1 MNMKLSKKILTFGIA
16 GLTVALLSGAF
27 IQLSINNPTDEV
39 KAISGCTTYYNNDLG
54 FASRD
59 PGDTRVVL
67 GDVDGGMQT
76 KGVVADAKSEL
87 KINFKKTLD
96 NYWIGVGGYAVYVSS
111 STTVRFLYLGYNSS
125 GQYSRNVEKNNLVM
139 KTRDGSKTL
148 TSQYG
153 DGKLFS
159 SYTDAVLRF
168 DLTDLTSVKA
178 QFYVEY
184 NDEYYYPFDG
194 TTRLDEITY
203 THQASGFAS
212 SDQYRIMAGASA
224 KDSGVAIIKLANQ
237 NIHKDLANV
246 ISNGTASFNYSYIG
260 DLVIE
265 FPLSEQITSFD
276 GYLNNHLDSW
286 KDENNQSINIGD
298 ALLINGETFT
308 FWVNYVETNLVPD
321 SSSSHGIHNFP
332 GYILESGDPVYTPV
346 TFNVN
351 ASRIKLVIN
360 TAYLPSDSLI
370 ITFRADGFRSFY
382 NGTIFSLERNLT
394 FYSTLNTSDYR
405 HPANNIVLVRNLT
418 DTVGQYSI
426 TAATD
431 LGEHTAAGGAKYRR
445 YTLTTDIPRDNTHIT
460 DSFPHDHYRYM
471 FESLMLNG
479 YTFQYYNVW
488 GRGNGKDYTDLAN
501 AVLNTDYELEHP
513 TSGINYNMVTYAKL
527 ESGSTY
533 IFKVEI
539 PNKLMDDFG
548 YTSYNFSLRD
558 GSAWATPD
566 GIIRLNENNADNIV
580 VQGFATDYM
589 HLNDVALSNHSDTNA
604 CRGNHGY
611 YLTAKKVYNGL
622 AASQKDL
629 FRNSTD
635 ADIANARE
643 RYEAWAFANH
653 DAAPYDGNDFINTYT
668 NAMNIMKPLQKEDSV
683 VIIAIISA
691 FVAGATFLFFVL
703 KKKRLAK

>member
-1 MNMKLSKKILTFGIA
+1 MKLSKKL
-16 GLTVALLSGAF
+16 LTVGIIGVTAMLLTGAF
-27 IQLSINNPTDEV
+27 IQLNSNKANDQV
-39 KAISGCTTYYNNDLG
+39 KAISGCTTYYNSDLG
-54 FASRD
+54 FATRD
-59 PGDTRVVL
+59 PNDTRVVL

-148 TSQYG
+148 TSQYAS
-153 DGKLFS
+153 GKLFS
-159 SYTDAVLRF
+159 EYTDAVIRF
-168 DLTDLTSVKA
+168 DLTDLTAVKA

-194 TTRLDEITY
+194 STRLDEVTY
-203 THQASGFAS
+203 THQPSGFAS
-212 SDQYRIMAGASA
+212 GDQYRIMAGAA
-224 KDSGVAIIKLANQ
+224 AADSGISIIKLANQ
-237 NIHKDLANV
+237 NKHKDLANV

-382 NGTIFSLERNLT
+382 NGTIFSLERDLT

-426 TAATD
+426 TNIND
-431 LGEHTAAGGAKYRR
+431 KGSRTAAGGATYEKIVI
-445 YTLTTDIPRDNTHIT
+445 TTDIPRDNTHIT

-471 FESLMLNG
+471 FENIILNG
-479 YTFQYYNVW
+479 YTLQYYNVW

-533 IFKVEI
+533 IFTIEI
-539 PNKLMDDFG
+539 PHKLMNDFG
-548 YTSYNFSLRD
+548 YTTYNISLRD
-558 GSAWATPD
+558 GSAWVTPS
-566 GIIRLNENNADNIV
+566 GVIRLNENNADNIV

-611 YLTAKKVYNGL
+611 YLTAKKVFNGL
-622 AASQKDL
+622 TASQKDL

-635 ADIANARE
+635 TDIANARE

-668 NAMNIMKPLQKEDSV
+668 NAMNIMAPLQKEDSV

-703 KKKRLAK
+703 RKRKLAK